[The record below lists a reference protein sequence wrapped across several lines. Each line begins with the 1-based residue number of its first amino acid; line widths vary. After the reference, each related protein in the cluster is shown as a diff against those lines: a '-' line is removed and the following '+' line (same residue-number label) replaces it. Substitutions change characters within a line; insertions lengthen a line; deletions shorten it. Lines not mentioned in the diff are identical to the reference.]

1 MTDTV
6 TTDAVTTDA
15 VMNATPISNLNSV
28 ALLRGIKESDDVP
41 KVITDAITSLPDVY
55 PTLTVEHRIE
65 FANILTTRKNW
76 SQKAT
81 QVLANYDK
89 FKTITDK
96 DWRKWKQ
103 SKQYQQ
109 QQVSLT
115 SYFTNVNNTLKT
127 KTPATKRLSVTA
139 QLENTKNELTIA
151 RNVNQTL
158 IERIKHYESQDASLL
173 EKEIEALKKEIASRD
188 ATISSKD
195 EAIQSLREEM
205 CELRQADA

>member
-15 VMNATPISNLNSV
+15 VMNATPISNLNSA
-28 ALLRGIKESDDVP
+28 ALLQGIKESDDVP

-139 QLENTKNELTIA
+139 QLENTKNELAIV

-173 EKEIEALKKEIASRD
+173 EKEIETLKKEIASRD

-205 CELRQADA
+205 CELRAADA

>member
-1 MTDTV
+1 MADTV
-6 TTDAVTTDA
+6 TTDT
-15 VMNATPISNLNSV
+15 VMNAAPISNLNSV
-28 ALLRGIKESDDVP
+28 ALLQGVMESDDVP
-41 KVITDAITSLPDVY
+41 KVITDAITTLPDVY

-89 FKTITDK
+89 FKAITDK

-109 QQVSLT
+109 QQASLT

-151 RNVNQTL
+151 RNVNETL
-158 IERIKHYESQDASLL
+158 MERIKHYESQDASLL

-195 EAIQSLREEM
+195 DAIQSLREEM
-205 CELRQADA
+205 CELRAADA

>member
-6 TTDAVTTDA
+6 TTDT
-15 VMNATPISNLNSV
+15 VMNAAPISNLNSV

-89 FKTITDK
+89 FKAITDK
-96 DWRKWKQ
+96 DWRKWKL
-103 SKQYQQ
+103 SKHYQQ
-109 QQVSLT
+109 QQASLT

-127 KTPATKRLSVTA
+127 KTPATKKLSVTA

-151 RNVNQTL
+151 RNVNETL
-158 IERIKHYESQDASLL
+158 MERIKHYESQDVSLL

-195 EAIQSLREEM
+195 DAIQSLREEM